1 MLISC
6 WTKNKCT
13 RAIHD
18 KNKNLV
24 SKAQCVHRIIQPQ
37 KIKTHAQTQKLIA
50 LMDFCSH
57 HFFMKISFYF
67 WFIMCHLKN
76 IVFLEKKNKKTT
88 EESYEI
94 HYMLHFFHLLVSL
107 CPFPRVRRADAAV
120 LASWLVKLTF
130 FKSQFQAIPGH
141 FNTNVKIEAWRQ
153 SWTITDLPRPPHFG
167 LQQPHLY

>member
-1 MLISC
+1 MCAQNHTTS
-6 WTKNKCT
+6 
-13 RAIHD
+13 
-18 KNKNLV
+18 KNKNP
-24 SKAQCVHRIIQPQ
+24 RTNT
-37 KIKTHAQTQKLIA
+37 KTHSTNGFLQSSFFYENFILFLIYNA
-50 LMDFCSH
+50 S
-57 HFFMKISFYF
+57 S
-67 WFIMCHLKN
+67 
-76 IVFLEKKNKKTT
+76 EKHCIFRKEKQKTT

-153 SWTITDLPRPPHFG
+153 SWTITDLPRPHHFG